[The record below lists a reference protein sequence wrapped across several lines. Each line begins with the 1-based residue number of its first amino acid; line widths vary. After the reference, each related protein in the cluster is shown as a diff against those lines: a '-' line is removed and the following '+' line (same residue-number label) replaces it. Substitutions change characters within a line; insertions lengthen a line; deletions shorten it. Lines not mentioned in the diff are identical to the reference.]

1 MNMNTYRF
9 AYARGCTY
17 IPYLSSCGWAGK
29 YRTYISNSSTMS
41 QVPRLR
47 FPFRP
52 QSVRYRGDCHFVC
65 RRRTS
70 FSYKQQNHPSA
81 SMGKGQLL
89 FKGERPK
96 KKSKKSKHS
105 SNRNS
110 NDDNNLQDDENE
122 KHVVHLAEGI
132 DHSTAVPAVASR
144 PLTSTP
150 SVATATATAP
160 PISIMKQ
167 GTGKITTSGT
177 VVTGY
182 ETRFEKELQAGDAIL
197 CTLGN
202 GGTEE
207 LRVVTMRLSNI
218 SLNLSS
224 AFSTNIKTPT
234 SFQYIRKPR
243 DVHKERAEAHKRTTE
258 TLREQK
264 THAFDLYGNDSL
276 VYREKTETGSYRIK
290 REPLSVAAGTAAA
303 ARTRGDLLEMRA
315 KKTSDKFC

>member
-1 MNMNTYRF
+1 
-9 AYARGCTY
+9 
-17 IPYLSSCGWAGK
+17 
-29 YRTYISNSSTMS
+29 
-41 QVPRLR
+41 
-47 FPFRP
+47 
-52 QSVRYRGDCHFVC
+52 
-65 RRRTS
+65 
-70 FSYKQQNHPSA
+70 
-81 SMGKGQLL
+81 MGKGQLL
-89 FKGERPK
+89 FKGEKPK

-105 SNRNS
+105 HSSNSS
-110 NDDNNLQDDENE
+110 NHDNHRQDDDNE
-122 KHVVHLAEGI
+122 KRVIPIAEGV
-132 DHSTAVPAVASR
+132 DHATADLAVASR
-144 PLTSTP
+144 PLATTP
-150 SVATATATAP
+150 SVAP
-160 PISIMKQ
+160 PPPPTGGSLMKH

-243 DVHKERAEAHKRTTE
+243 DVHKERAEAHKRTAE

-290 REPLSVAAGTAAA
+290 REPLSGTTGKTAAA
-303 ARTRGDLLEMRA
+303 TAARSRGDLLEMRA